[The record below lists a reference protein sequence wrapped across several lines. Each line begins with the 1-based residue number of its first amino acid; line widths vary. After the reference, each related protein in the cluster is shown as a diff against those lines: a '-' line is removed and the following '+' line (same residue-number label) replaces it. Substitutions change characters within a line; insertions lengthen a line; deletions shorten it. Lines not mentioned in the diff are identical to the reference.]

1 MKGRVSAA
9 NAPMEGARVVPP
21 IWEPSRQ
28 SARVQSSGAG
38 ACGVEARGV
47 DRVGAD
53 VGAEVTVVEPAANLV
68 PVLEA
73 ACPRFE
79 GFPEMGRFG

>member
-1 MKGRVSAA
+1 
-9 NAPMEGARVVPP
+9 
-21 IWEPSRQ
+21 
-28 SARVQSSGAG
+28 VQSSGAG

-73 ACPRFE
+73 PCRRVE
-79 GFPEMGRFG
+79 GFPDRWRFG

>member
-1 MKGRVSAA
+1 M
-9 NAPMEGARVVPP
+9 
-21 IWEPSRQ
+21 
-28 SARVQSSGAG
+28 QSSGAG